1 MADFDITPYRQRL
14 AAQLVDWAQV
24 GSAADL
30 EAIEG
35 GMVAP
40 PAAFVVPLSD
50 APSANP
56 LAGDFVQHVVV
67 RLGVVI
73 ALSNLSDGEGAGAM
87 SELSL
92 RRSQVRAALAGWS
105 PNEAIGWAQRGP
117 GTLLKFNDGVLW
129 WMDEY
134 VTDFYERRA

>member
-14 AAQLVDWAQV
+14 AEQLAGWSQV

-35 GMVAP
+35 GMVTP

-56 LAGDFVQHVVV
+56 LAGEFVQHVVV

-73 ALSNLSDGEGAGAM
+73 ALSNLSDGEGASAV
-87 SELSL
+87 SELAL
-92 RRSQVRAALAGWS
+92 RRGEVRAALAGWS
-105 PNEAIGWAQRGP
+105 PDDSIGWAQRGP
-117 GTLLKFNDGVLW
+117 GTLMKFDDGLLW

-134 VTDFYERRA
+134 VTDFYERLA